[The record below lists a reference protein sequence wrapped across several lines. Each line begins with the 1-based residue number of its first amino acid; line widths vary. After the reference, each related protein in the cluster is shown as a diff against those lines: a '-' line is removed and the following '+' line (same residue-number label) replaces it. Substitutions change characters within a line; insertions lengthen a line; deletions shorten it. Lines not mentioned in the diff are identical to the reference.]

1 MAQIDLLLFKNVT
14 VMKKISRQVGG
25 GGSTVEEIFIW
36 WE

>member
-14 VMKKISRQVGG
+14 VMKKISRQVNG
-25 GGSTVEEIFIW
+25 GGSIEEILVW